1 MRKKSHI
8 SLSRFLITNINKE
21 ELTSHRKAF
30 YFGSI
35 LPDCIPSFVTR
46 RHTFD
51 DTFHIVQKE
60 IEKILEEHS
69 LTDMIDARFCR
80 KLGVVTHYIADYF
93 TFPHNKNYPGSLKDH
108 CKYEKLLK
116 HQLKEYVQRRDCC
129 QYQMARDE
137 ESQFTT
143 LEELFIYIEQIH
155 NKYLMKLSEVKK
167 DIVYIVETCVQ
178 VVDAILR
185 LIEIQAKDKQL
196 IPQTVL

>member
-8 SLSRFLITNINKE
+8 SLSRFLITNIDKE

-51 DTFHIVQKE
+51 DTFYIVKKE
-60 IEKILEEHS
+60 IEKILEGHN
-69 LTDMIDARFCR
+69 LTDEIDARFCR

-116 HQLKEYVQRRDCC
+116 HQLKEYVQRLNSR
-129 QYQMARDE
+129 QTRDE
-137 ESQFTT
+137 ESGFTT
-143 LEELFIYIEQIH
+143 LEDLFIYIEQIH
-155 NKYLMKLSEVKK
+155 NKYLTKLSEVKK

-185 LIEIQAKDKQL
+185 LIEIQAKEKQM